1 MNWSQYTT
9 YRTNDNVFVFN
20 RMLGCNTALYDD
32 VEKWKFDRV
41 NDLSTTCYI
50 KFSKNRYN
58 DIQLVANMCEK
69 IMSS

>member
-1 MNWSQYTT
+1 
-9 YRTNDNVFVFN
+9 
-20 RMLGCNTALYDD
+20 MLGCNTALYDD

-41 NDLSTTCYI
+41 NELSTTCYI